1 MSTRVFLNIISLTV
15 LATAC
20 HTHKKVNASTA
31 IANEPAIQLD
41 TISVVA
47 NEPFKKPIYQ
57 ESNPRSN
64 DIIHTKLEVNFDWT
78 ACKMN
83 GKASLMIKPYFYPTN
98 MLYLNARGMD
108 IKKVEVLEI
117 ASVKEKKKLGAVTTI
132 QSVDIWNTVAASS
145 YVYENDSLKINLGR
159 IFLPTENYHVMID
172 YVAKPNE
179 LKSGGSSAIT
189 EDKGL
194 YFINPT
200 GENPYKL
207 PQIWTQGETQASS
220 VWFPTIDSPN
230 EKMTQEIF
238 MTVEDKYLT
247 LSNGSLV
254 ESTKTADGKRIDH
267 WKLDSPHSPY
277 LAMMAVG
284 EFKKVVDE
292 PWNGKEISYYV
303 EKDYEAHA
311 KAIFGDTKEMIE
323 FYSNKL
329 GVPYA
334 WPKYS
339 QIVAR
344 DYVSGAMENTSATL
358 HGDFMVYQT
367 TREMIDGKKGN
378 SVIAHELF
386 HQWFGDIVTAESWS
400 NLPLNESFATYGEYL
415 WEEYK
420 NGRDAADY
428 HGWQSKQG
436 YLYSQKEVDLI
447 RFNYKDKEDMFDA
460 FSYNKGG
467 QVLHMLR
474 KAVGDE
480 AFFASLKNYLE
491 TNKFKSAEIHH
502 LRLAFEETTG
512 KDMNWFFNQWFLNS
526 GRPKIKV
533 TKNFDSLATVLSIT
547 VEQTQDLKKVPLYT
561 LPLEVDVY
569 EKGKIKRH
577 HLLITQQ
584 KQTFPLYVNFAPQL
598 VNFDAERQ
606 LLCDLDYAKNPAEY
620 IFQYKNAPL
629 YEDRY
634 EALSKLEDKLSDEAV
649 YNLFKDAAK
658 NDKFYAIRNYALS
671 RLEKVSEN
679 KSADIKAL
687 LSEIYQNDTKTTT
700 RAKALEIFNKKF
712 MNDADFYPLNDRAL
726 NEASYAIVGEAL
738 SALTKANPQ
747 KAMEKAKN
755 FETES
760 GKDVLFPIANL
771 YALHGGDGQLAFFH
785 NAIKYFN
792 GFELMSFC
800 NFYAKATK
808 RFNNNANTL
817 IASHDLEIIGKT
829 GNKYLKYSAIKGIKD
844 ILSVWETKENT
855 EKTNLANAKKDNKD
869 TLSIETNLKSISQT
883 KDILAKMLDG
893 LK

>member
-1 MSTRVFLNIISLTV
+1 MRIFLKVISFLLIAFACKTKKQVSSTSAIINETP
-15 LATAC
+15 
-20 HTHKKVNASTA
+20 
-31 IANEPAIQLD
+31 IALD
-41 TISVVA
+41 TISVYASDPV
-47 NEPFKKPIYQ
+47 KKEKYQ
-57 ESNPRSN
+57 ASNARTN
-64 DIIHTKLEVNFDWT
+64 DIIHTKLEVDFDWN
-78 ACKMN
+78 ACRMN
-83 GKASLMIKPYFYPTN
+83 GKATISLKPYFYATN
-98 MLYLNARGMD
+98 MLYLNARGME

-117 ASVKEKKKLGAVTTI
+117 AKINERKKLGAVTSI
-132 QSVDIWNTVAASS
+132 QSVDVWNAVKASS
-145 YVYENDSLKINLGR
+145 FVYEHDSLKINLGR
-159 IFLPTENYHVMID
+159 IFTSNENYYVIID
-172 YVAKPNE
+172 YVSKPNE
-179 LKSGGSSAIT
+179 LKTGGSSAIT

-194 YFINPT
+194 YFVNPA
-200 GENPYKL
+200 GENSYKM

-230 EKMTQEIF
+230 EKMTQEIL
-238 MTVEDKYLT
+238 MKVDDKYLT

-254 ESTKTADGKRIDH
+254 SSTKTTDGKRIDH
-267 WKLDSPHSPY
+267 WKLEQPHSPY

-323 FYSNKL
+323 FYSNRL
-329 GVPYA
+329 GFPYA
-334 WPKYS
+334 WPKYA

-367 TREMIDGKKGN
+367 TRETIDGKKGN
-378 SVIAHELF
+378 AVIAHELF
-386 HQWFGDIVTAESWS
+386 HQWFGDVATAESWS

-420 NGRDAADY
+420 FGRDAADY
-428 HGWQSKQG
+428 HSWQSKQG
-436 YLYSQKEVDLI
+436 YLNSQKEVDLI
-447 RFNYKDKEDMFDA
+447 RFNYRDKEDMFDA
-460 FSYNKGG
+460 FSYSKGG

-491 TNKFKSAEIHH
+491 TNKFKSAEIHN

-512 KDMNWFFNQWFLNS
+512 TDMNWFFNQWFLNS

-533 TKNFDSLATVLSIT
+533 TRNFDKDATVLSIT

-569 EKGKIKRH
+569 ENGIVKRVH
-577 HLLITQQ
+577 ITITEQ
-584 KQTFPLYVNFAPQL
+584 KQTFPMNINFAPQL

-606 LLCDLDYAKNPAEY
+606 LLCDLEYSKTQEEY

-629 YEDRY
+629 FGDRM
-634 EALSKLEDKLSDEAV
+634 EALINLDTKLSNDTV
-649 YNLFKDAAK
+649 FNLFKYAAQY
-658 NDKFYAIRNYALS
+658 DKFYAMRNMALS
-671 RLEKVSEN
+671 RLEKTPEN
-679 KSADIKAL
+679 KLPELKTLL
-687 LSEIYQNDTKTTT
+687 LSIFNSDPKTLT
-700 RAKALEIFNKKF
+700 RAKALEVFNKLFAKSDEF
-712 MNDADFYPLNDRAL
+712 MAVNERAMT
-726 NEASYAIVGEAL
+726 EESYAICGEGLQAI
-738 SALTKANPQ
+738 AKANPV
-747 KAMEKAKN
+747 KAMEKAKL
-755 FETES
+755 FENES

-771 YALHGGDGQLAFFH
+771 YSTNGGDNQLQFFH

-800 NFYAKATK
+800 NFYAKTTK
-808 RFNNNANTL
+808 RFENNANVL
-817 IASHDLEIIGKT
+817 IAAHDLEIIGKT
-829 GNKYLKYSAIKGIKD
+829 GNKYVKYTCIKGLKD
-844 ILSVWETKENT
+844 ILGVWETKET
-855 EKTNLANAKKDNKD
+855 TTKKN
-869 TLSIETNLKSISQT
+869 IETAKMENKETASAEANLKSITLT
-883 KDILAKMLDG
+883 KELLTKMLSD